1 MIIGLTGSMGAGKGE
16 VVKILERLGFKYI
29 TLSQM
34 VREEARHRGIP
45 EEREKLMEVGN
56 SMRKKHGPGVLAKL
70 ALQKIQAHAHDKWVI
85 DGIRNPAEIEELKK
99 DENAHIWGIIADQ
112 DFLISRILRRAR
124 PSDPKTH
131 QEVLDRIQR
140 EWGKGEPQDG
150 QQMERCMRH
159 TDSLIE
165 NEGSLQELDKKVMEL
180 YNSLQS

>member
-1 MIIGLTGSMGAGKGE
+1 MGAGKGE

-34 VREEARHRGIP
+34 VREEARKQGVP

-56 SMRKKHGPGVLAKL
+56 AMRKAHGPGVLAKF
-70 ALQKIQAHAHDKWVI
+70 ALQKIEGHKHDKWAI

-99 DENAHIWGIIADQ
+99 GDNAHIWGLQADQ
-112 DFLISRILRRAR
+112 DILISRILRRAR

-131 QEVLDRIQR
+131 QEVLARIER
-140 EWGKGEPQDG
+140 EWGKGEPPEG

-159 TDSLIE
+159 TDVLIE

-180 YNSLQS
+180 YNSLQP